1 MAGRLQRPRVAQPAL
16 EAGEMQRE
24 GADWGWHSWKIDLWC
39 VCGSVF
45 QLRGAGSYQ
54 VEIDLTLPFVFCVFL
69 CIKPA
74 QLDSVGL
81 LSKERS
87 CG

>member
-1 MAGRLQRPRVAQPAL
+1 MAGSLQRPRVAQPAL

-54 VEIDLTLPFVFCVFL
+54 EW
-69 CIKPA
+69 K
-74 QLDSVGL
+74 
-81 LSKERS
+81 
-87 CG
+87 